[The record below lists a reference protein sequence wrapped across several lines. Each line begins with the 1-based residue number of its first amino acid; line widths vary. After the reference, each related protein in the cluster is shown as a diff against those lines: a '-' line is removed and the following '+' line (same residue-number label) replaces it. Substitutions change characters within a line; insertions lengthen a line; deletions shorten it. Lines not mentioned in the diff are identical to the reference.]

1 MGPKYSYPNNF
12 VPTSSVC
19 ELDNLNLY
27 VVHDCYKKT
36 LMKHQLLPY
45 QMHTEHLEL
54 IFGWSVPQVIRL
66 LVCISR
72 PHVFQKLF

>member
-1 MGPKYSYPNNF
+1 MCPKYSYPNDF
-12 VPTSSVC
+12 VHTSSVC
-19 ELDNLNLY
+19 SLDNLNQY
-27 VVHDCYKKT
+27 VVHDCYQKT
-36 LMKHQLLPY
+36 LMKHQVLPY

-72 PHVFQKLF
+72 PRVFQNLL